1 MITKMTKYDFLVFH
15 AQYDA
20 FLEKLRNV
28 GVLHVATLE
37 EGDANLELVRE
48 KIALQA
54 RIDKQ
59 IETAQALIAAYNS
72 AKGVT
77 PLTPAPAGNLSLDE
91 GLELLARFE
100 ALQTEAVALHQ
111 NVTAAERELQRMAPW
126 GDYSAERLQRLADAG
141 YRIGF
146 YTCADR
152 LYKPEWEEQYNAFVV
167 NDSTNTTYFVTVTRE
182 PIADIEA
189 ETFEMSKLGSHKLQ
203 AELEAAQMA
212 YAEKQAEIRDFAVAN
227 VEDLKRLTLQVG
239 EIIDIDRVHINTM
252 KAADNTVMLLEGY
265 CPTDTVEALEAM
277 LKEEGVYYESAEP
290 TDEDNVP
297 IKLRNNAFT
306 RLFEPLTG
314 MYGMPVYQEFDPT
327 PVLAPFFLLFFA
339 MCMGDGGYGVLLLLF
354 GLAVKSGKIKIE
366 MFDGLG
372 SIIMVLGAATTV
384 IGLFLGTAFGVNLTT
399 LNWIPQGCKDLMI
412 TGKFGDTDF
421 DIQMILALG
430 IGVFHICLAMIIKA
444 VGYTK
449 RYGFMQ
455 NLSNWGWLLLILG
468 GLIVAM
474 LAVGEMV
481 SVDAAKYAL
490 IAIGAISALGI
501 YIFNDP
507 KRNPL
512 INIGAGLWDTYNMA
526 TGLLG
531 DILSYIRLYALG
543 LAGGMLGSA
552 FNDLGAMILGTEP
565 GIGSWAGFI
574 VILILGHTLNLV
586 MSALGAF
593 VHPLRLTF
601 VEYFKNAGYEGKG
614 EKYTPLSRKV
624 ES

>member
-212 YAEKQAEIRDFAVAN
+212 YAEKQAEIRNFAVAN

-239 EIIDIDRVHINTM
+239 EIIDIDRVHINTV

-277 LKEEGVYYESAEP
+277 LKAEGVYYESAEP
-290 TDEDNVP
+290 TAEDNVP
-297 IKLRNNAFT
+297 IKLRNNAFI

-314 MYGMPVYQEFDPT
+314 MYGMPNYNEYDPT
-327 PVLAPFFLLFFA
+327 PILGPFFLLFFA
-339 MCMGDGGYGVLLLLF
+339 MCMGDAGYGILLILF
-354 GLAVKSGKIKIE
+354 GLALKFDKIKIA
-366 MFDGLG
+366 MFDGMG
-372 SIIMVLGAATTV
+372 SIITALGVVTAV
-384 IGLFLGTAFGVNLTT
+384 VGVFLGTAFG
-399 LNWIPQGCKDLMI
+399 IDLYNAEFVPAALKSVMI
-412 TGKFGDTDF
+412 KGELMGF
-421 DIQMILALG
+421 DIQMVLALI
-430 IGVFHICLAMIIKA
+430 IGVFHICLAMTVKA
-444 VGYTK
+444 ICYTQ
-449 RYGFMQ
+449 RDGFMA
-455 NLSNWGWLLLILG
+455 NLSNWGWLLLIVG
-468 GLIVAM
+468 GIATAILAM
-474 LAVGEMV
+474 MKVLSPEITQWVIIAV
-481 SVDAAKYAL
+481 
-490 IAIGAISALGI
+490 GAISALGI

-512 INIGAGLWDTYNMA
+512 INIGAGLWDTYNMV

-531 DILSYIRLYALG
+531 DVLSYIRLYALG
-543 LAGGMLGSA
+543 LAGGMLGGA
-552 FNDLGAMILGTEP
+552 FNDIACMILGENP
-565 GIGSWAGFI
+565 NIGSWIGFI
-574 VILILGHTLNLV
+574 VIIIFAHILNLAL
-586 MSALGAF
+586 SALGAF

-601 VEYFKNAGYEGKG
+601 VEYFKNVGYEGKG
-614 EKYTPLSRKV
+614 EKYAPLSKKIN
-624 ES
+624 

>member
-1 MITKMTKYDFLVFH
+1 MTKYDFLVFH

-72 AKGVT
+72 AKGIT

-100 ALQTEAVALHQ
+100 ALQAEAVALHQ

-152 LYKPEWEEQYNAFVV
+152 LYKTEWEEQYNAFVV

-212 YAEKQAEIRDFAVAN
+212 YAEKQAEIRNFAVAN
-227 VEDLKRLTLQVG
+227 IEDLKRLTLQVG
-239 EIIDIDRVHINTM
+239 EIIDIDRVHINTV

-265 CPTDTVEALEAM
+265 CPTDTVETLEAM
-277 LKEEGVYYESAEP
+277 LKVEGVYYESAEP
-290 TDEDNVP
+290 TAEDNVP
-297 IKLRNNAFT
+297 IKLRNNAFI

-314 MYGMPVYQEFDPT
+314 MYGMPNYNEYDPT
-327 PVLAPFFLLFFA
+327 PILGPFFLLFFA
-339 MCMGDGGYGVLLLLF
+339 MCMGDAGYGILLILF
-354 GLAVKSGKIKIE
+354 GLALKFDKIKIA
-366 MFDGLG
+366 MFDGMG
-372 SIIMVLGAATTV
+372 SIITALGVVTAV
-384 IGLFLGTAFGVNLTT
+384 VGVFLGTAFGV
-399 LNWIPQGCKDLMI
+399 DLYNAEFVPAALKSVMI
-412 TGKFGDTDF
+412 KGELMGF
-421 DIQMILALG
+421 DIQMVLALI
-430 IGVFHICLAMIIKA
+430 IGVFHICLAMTVKA
-444 VGYTK
+444 ICYTQ
-449 RYGFMQ
+449 RDGFMA
-455 NLSNWGWLLLILG
+455 NLSNWGWLLLIVG
-468 GLIVAM
+468 GIATAVLAM
-474 LAVGEMV
+474 MKVLSPEITQCVIIAV
-481 SVDAAKYAL
+481 
-490 IAIGAISALGI
+490 GAISALGI

-512 INIGAGLWDTYNMA
+512 INIGAGLWDTYNMV

-531 DILSYIRLYALG
+531 DVLSYIRLYALG
-543 LAGGMLGSA
+543 LAGGMLGGA
-552 FNDLGAMILGTEP
+552 FNDIACMILGENP
-565 GIGSWAGFI
+565 NIGSWIGFI
-574 VILILGHTLNLV
+574 VIIIFAHILNLAL
-586 MSALGAF
+586 SALGAF

-601 VEYFKNAGYEGKG
+601 VEYFKNVGYEGKG
-614 EKYTPLSRKV
+614 EKYAPLSRKV

>member
-1 MITKMTKYDFLVFH
+1 MTKYDFLVFH

-72 AKGVT
+72 AKGIT

-152 LYKPEWEEQYNAFVV
+152 LYKTEWEEQYNAFVV

-212 YAEKQAEIRDFAVAN
+212 YAEKQAEIRNFAVAN

-239 EIIDIDRVHINTM
+239 EIIDIDRVHINTV

-277 LKEEGVYYESAEP
+277 LKAEGVYYESAEP
-290 TDEDNVP
+290 TAEDNVP
-297 IKLRNNAFT
+297 IKLRNNAFI

-314 MYGMPVYQEFDPT
+314 MYGMPNYNEYDPT
-327 PVLAPFFLLFFA
+327 PILGPFFLLFFA
-339 MCMGDGGYGVLLLLF
+339 MCMGDAGYGILLILF
-354 GLAVKSGKIKIE
+354 GLALKFDKIKIA
-366 MFDGLG
+366 MFDGMG
-372 SIIMVLGAATTV
+372 SIITALGVVTAIV
-384 IGLFLGTAFGVNLTT
+384 GVFLGTAFGV
-399 LNWIPQGCKDLMI
+399 DLYNAEFVPAALKSVMI
-412 TGKFGDTDF
+412 KGELMGF
-421 DIQMILALG
+421 DIQMVLALI
-430 IGVFHICLAMIIKA
+430 IGVFHICLAMTVKA
-444 VGYTK
+444 ICYTQ
-449 RYGFMQ
+449 RDGFMA
-455 NLSNWGWLLLILG
+455 NLSNWGWLLLIVG
-468 GLIVAM
+468 GIATAILTMMKVLSPEVTQYVII
-474 LAVGEMV
+474 AV
-481 SVDAAKYAL
+481 
-490 IAIGAISALGI
+490 GAISALGI

-512 INIGAGLWDTYNMA
+512 INIGAGLWDTYNMV

-531 DILSYIRLYALG
+531 DVLSYIRLYALG
-543 LAGGMLGSA
+543 LAGGMLGGA
-552 FNDLGAMILGTEP
+552 FNDIACMILGENP
-565 GIGSWAGFI
+565 NIGSWIGFI
-574 VILILGHTLNLV
+574 VIIIFAHILNLAL
-586 MSALGAF
+586 SALGAF

-601 VEYFKNAGYEGKG
+601 VEYFKNVGYEGKG
-614 EKYTPLSRKV
+614 EKYAPLSKRV

>member
-1 MITKMTKYDFLVFH
+1 MTKYDFLVFH

-72 AKGVT
+72 AKSIT

-100 ALQTEAVALHQ
+100 ALQAEAVALHQ
-111 NVTAAERELQRMAPW
+111 DVTAAERELQRMAPW
-126 GDYSAERLQRLADAG
+126 GDYSAERLQHLADAG

-182 PIADIEA
+182 PITDIEA
-189 ETFEMSKLGSHKLQ
+189 ETFEISKLGSHELQ

-212 YAEKQAEIRDFAVAN
+212 YAEKQAEIRNFAVAN
-227 VEDLKRLTLQVG
+227 VEALKRLTLQVG
-239 EIIDIDRVHINTM
+239 EIIDIDRVHINTV

-277 LKEEGVYYESAEP
+277 LKAEGIYYESAEP
-290 TDEDNVP
+290 TAEDNVP
-297 IKLRNNAFT
+297 IKLRNNAFI

-314 MYGMPVYQEFDPT
+314 MYGMPNYNEYDPT
-327 PVLAPFFLLFFA
+327 PILGPFFLLFFA
-339 MCMGDGGYGVLLLLF
+339 MCMGDAGYGILLILF
-354 GLAVKSGKIKIE
+354 GLALKFDKIKIA
-366 MFDGLG
+366 MFDGMG
-372 SIIMVLGAATTV
+372 SIITALGVVTAIV
-384 IGLFLGTAFGVNLTT
+384 GVFLGTAFG
-399 LNWIPQGCKDLMI
+399 IDLYNAEFVPAALKSVMI
-412 TGKFGDTDF
+412 KGELMGF
-421 DIQMILALG
+421 DIQMVLALI
-430 IGVFHICLAMIIKA
+430 IGVFHICLAMTVKA
-444 VGYTK
+444 ICYTQ
-449 RYGFMQ
+449 RDGFMA
-455 NLSNWGWLLLILG
+455 NLSNWGWLLLIVG
-468 GLIVAM
+468 GIATAILAM
-474 LAVGEMV
+474 MKVLSPEITQWVIIAV
-481 SVDAAKYAL
+481 
-490 IAIGAISALGI
+490 GAISALGI

-512 INIGAGLWDTYNMA
+512 INIGAGLWDTYNMV

-531 DILSYIRLYALG
+531 DVLSYIRLYALG
-543 LAGGMLGSA
+543 LAGGMLGGA
-552 FNDLGAMILGTEP
+552 FNDIACMILGENP
-565 GIGSWAGFI
+565 NIGSWIGFI
-574 VILILGHTLNLV
+574 VIIIFAHILNLAL
-586 MSALGAF
+586 SALGAF

-601 VEYFKNAGYEGKG
+601 VEYFKNVGYEGKG
-614 EKYTPLSRKV
+614 EKYAPLSRKV

>member
-1 MITKMTKYDFLVFH
+1 MFH

-72 AKGVT
+72 AKGIT

-100 ALQTEAVALHQ
+100 ALQAEAVALHQ

-126 GDYSAERLQRLADAG
+126 GDYSAERLQHLADAG

-189 ETFEMSKLGSHKLQ
+189 ETFEISKLGSHKLQ

-239 EIIDIDRVHINTM
+239 EIIDIDRVHINTV

-277 LKEEGVYYESAEP
+277 LKAEGVYYESAEP
-290 TDEDNVP
+290 TAEDNVP
-297 IKLRNNAFT
+297 IKLRNNAFI

-314 MYGMPVYQEFDPT
+314 MYGMPNYNEYDPT
-327 PVLAPFFLLFFA
+327 PILGPFFLLFFA
-339 MCMGDGGYGVLLLLF
+339 MCMGDAGYGILLILF
-354 GLAVKSGKIKIE
+354 GLALKFDKIKIA
-366 MFDGLG
+366 MFDGMG
-372 SIIMVLGAATTV
+372 SIITALGVVTAV
-384 IGLFLGTAFGVNLTT
+384 VGVFLGTAFGV
-399 LNWIPQGCKDLMI
+399 DLYNAEFVPAALKSVMI
-412 TGKFGDTDF
+412 KGELMGF
-421 DIQMILALG
+421 DIQMVLALI
-430 IGVFHICLAMIIKA
+430 IGVFHICLAMTVKA
-444 VGYTK
+444 ICYTQ
-449 RYGFMQ
+449 RDGFMA
-455 NLSNWGWLLLILG
+455 NLSNWGWLLLIVG
-468 GLIVAM
+468 GIATAILAM
-474 LAVGEMV
+474 MKVLSPEITQWVIIAV
-481 SVDAAKYAL
+481 
-490 IAIGAISALGI
+490 GAISALGI

-512 INIGAGLWDTYNMA
+512 INIGAGLWDTYNMV

-531 DILSYIRLYALG
+531 DVLSYIRLYALG
-543 LAGGMLGSA
+543 LAGGMLGGA
-552 FNDLGAMILGTEP
+552 FNDIACMILGENP
-565 GIGSWAGFI
+565 NIGSWIGFI
-574 VILILGHTLNLV
+574 VIIIFAHILNLAL
-586 MSALGAF
+586 SALGAF

-601 VEYFKNAGYEGKG
+601 VEYFKNVGYEGKG
-614 EKYTPLSRKV
+614 EKYAPLSKRV

>member
-1 MITKMTKYDFLVFH
+1 MTKYDFLVFH

-72 AKGVT
+72 AKGIT

-100 ALQTEAVALHQ
+100 ALQAEAVALHQ

-126 GDYSAERLQRLADAG
+126 GDYSAERLQHLADAG

-152 LYKPEWEEQYNAFVV
+152 LYKTEWEEQYNAFVV
-167 NDSTNTTYFVTVTRE
+167 NDSTNTTYFVTVTHE

-189 ETFEMSKLGSHKLQ
+189 ETFEMSKLGSHELQ

-212 YAEKQAEIRDFAVAN
+212 YAEKQAEIRNFAVAN
-227 VEDLKRLTLQVG
+227 VEDLRRLTLQVG
-239 EIIDIDRVHINTM
+239 EIIDIDRVHINTV

-265 CPTDTVEALEAM
+265 CPTDTVETLEAM
-277 LKEEGVYYESAEP
+277 LKAEGVYYESAEP
-290 TDEDNVP
+290 TAEDNVP
-297 IKLRNNAFT
+297 IKLRNNAFI

-314 MYGMPVYQEFDPT
+314 MYGMPNYNEYDPT
-327 PVLAPFFLLFFA
+327 PILGPFFLLFFA
-339 MCMGDGGYGVLLLLF
+339 MCMGDAGYGILLILF
-354 GLAVKSGKIKIE
+354 GLALKFDKIKIA
-366 MFDGLG
+366 MFDGMG
-372 SIIMVLGAATTV
+372 SIITALGVVTAV
-384 IGLFLGTAFGVNLTT
+384 VGVFLGTAFG
-399 LNWIPQGCKDLMI
+399 IDLYNAEFVPAALKSVMI
-412 TGKFGDTDF
+412 KGELMGF
-421 DIQMILALG
+421 DIQMVLALI
-430 IGVFHICLAMIIKA
+430 IGVFHICLAMTVKA
-444 VGYTK
+444 ICYTQ
-449 RYGFMQ
+449 RDGFMA
-455 NLSNWGWLLLILG
+455 NLSNWGWLLLIVG
-468 GLIVAM
+468 GIATAILAM
-474 LAVGEMV
+474 MKVLSPEITQWVIIAV
-481 SVDAAKYAL
+481 
-490 IAIGAISALGI
+490 GAISALGI

-512 INIGAGLWDTYNMA
+512 INIGAGLWDTYNMV

-531 DILSYIRLYALG
+531 DVLSYIRLYALG
-543 LAGGMLGSA
+543 LAGGMLGGA
-552 FNDLGAMILGTEP
+552 FNDIACMILGENP
-565 GIGSWAGFI
+565 NIGSWIGFI
-574 VILILGHTLNLV
+574 VIIIFAHILNLAL
-586 MSALGAF
+586 SALGAF

-601 VEYFKNAGYEGKG
+601 VEYFKNVGYEGKG
-614 EKYTPLSRKV
+614 EKYAPLSRKV

>member
-1 MITKMTKYDFLVFH
+1 MTKYDFLVFH

-72 AKGVT
+72 AKGIT

-100 ALQTEAVALHQ
+100 ALQAEAVALHQ

-126 GDYSAERLQRLADAG
+126 GDYSAERLQHLADAG

-152 LYKPEWEEQYNAFVV
+152 LYKPKWEEQYNAFVV

-189 ETFEMSKLGSHKLQ
+189 ETFEISKLGSHKLQ

-212 YAEKQAEIRDFAVAN
+212 YAEKQAEIRNFAVAN

-239 EIIDIDRVHINTM
+239 EIIDIDRVHINTV

-277 LKEEGVYYESAEP
+277 LKAEGVYYESAEP
-290 TDEDNVP
+290 TAEDNVP
-297 IKLRNNAFT
+297 IKLRNNAFI

-314 MYGMPVYQEFDPT
+314 MYGMPNYNEYDPT
-327 PVLAPFFLLFFA
+327 PILGPFFLLFFA
-339 MCMGDGGYGVLLLLF
+339 MCMGDAGYGILLILF
-354 GLAVKSGKIKIE
+354 GLALKFDKIKIA
-366 MFDGLG
+366 MFDGMG
-372 SIIMVLGAATTV
+372 SIITALGVVTAV
-384 IGLFLGTAFGVNLTT
+384 VGVFLGTAFG
-399 LNWIPQGCKDLMI
+399 IDLYNAEFVPAALKSVMI
-412 TGKFGDTDF
+412 KGELMGF
-421 DIQMILALG
+421 DIQMVLALI
-430 IGVFHICLAMIIKA
+430 IGVFHICLAMTVKA
-444 VGYTK
+444 ICYTQ
-449 RYGFMQ
+449 RDGFMA
-455 NLSNWGWLLLILG
+455 NLSNWGWLLLIVG
-468 GLIVAM
+468 GIATAVLAM
-474 LAVGEMV
+474 MKVLSPEITQWVIIAV
-481 SVDAAKYAL
+481 
-490 IAIGAISALGI
+490 GAISALGI

-512 INIGAGLWDTYNMA
+512 INIGAGLWDTYNMV

-531 DILSYIRLYALG
+531 DVLSYIRLYALG
-543 LAGGMLGSA
+543 LAGGMLGGA
-552 FNDLGAMILGTEP
+552 FNDIACMILGENP
-565 GIGSWAGFI
+565 NIGSWIGFI
-574 VILILGHTLNLV
+574 VIIIFAHILNLAL
-586 MSALGAF
+586 SALGAF

-601 VEYFKNAGYEGKG
+601 VEYFKNVGYEGKG
-614 EKYTPLSRKV
+614 EKYAPLSKRV

>member
-1 MITKMTKYDFLVFH
+1 MTKYDFLVFH

-48 KIALQA
+48 KIVLQA

-72 AKGVT
+72 AKGIT

-152 LYKPEWEEQYNAFVV
+152 LYKTEWEEQYNAFVV

-212 YAEKQAEIRDFAVAN
+212 YAEKQGEIRNFAVAN

-239 EIIDIDRVHINTM
+239 EIIDIDRVHINTV

-277 LKEEGVYYESAEP
+277 LKAEGVYYESAEP
-290 TDEDNVP
+290 TAEDNVP
-297 IKLRNNAFT
+297 IKLRNNAFI

-314 MYGMPVYQEFDPT
+314 MYGMPNYNEYDPT
-327 PVLAPFFLLFFA
+327 PILGPFFLLFFA
-339 MCMGDGGYGVLLLLF
+339 MCMGDAGYGILLILF
-354 GLAVKSGKIKIE
+354 GLALKFDKIKIA
-366 MFDGLG
+366 MFDGMG
-372 SIIMVLGAATTV
+372 SIITALGVVTAV
-384 IGLFLGTAFGVNLTT
+384 VGVFLGTAFGIDLYNAEFVPAT
-399 LNWIPQGCKDLMI
+399 LKSIMIKGELM
-412 TGKFGDTDF
+412 GF
-421 DIQMILALG
+421 DIQMVLALI
-430 IGVFHICLAMIIKA
+430 IGVFHICLAMTVKA
-444 VGYTK
+444 ICYTQ
-449 RYGFMQ
+449 RDGFMA
-455 NLSNWGWLLLILG
+455 NLSNWGWLLLIVG
-468 GLIVAM
+468 GIATAVLAM
-474 LAVGEMV
+474 MKVLSPEITQWVIIAV
-481 SVDAAKYAL
+481 
-490 IAIGAISALGI
+490 GAISALGI

-512 INIGAGLWDTYNMA
+512 INIGAGLWDTYNMV

-531 DILSYIRLYALG
+531 DVLSYIRLYALG
-543 LAGGMLGSA
+543 LAGGMLGGA
-552 FNDLGAMILGTEP
+552 FNDIACMILGENP
-565 GIGSWAGFI
+565 NIGSWIGFI
-574 VILILGHTLNLV
+574 VIIIFAHILNLAL
-586 MSALGAF
+586 SALGAF

-601 VEYFKNAGYEGKG
+601 VEYFKNVGYEGKG
-614 EKYTPLSRKV
+614 EKYAPLSRKV